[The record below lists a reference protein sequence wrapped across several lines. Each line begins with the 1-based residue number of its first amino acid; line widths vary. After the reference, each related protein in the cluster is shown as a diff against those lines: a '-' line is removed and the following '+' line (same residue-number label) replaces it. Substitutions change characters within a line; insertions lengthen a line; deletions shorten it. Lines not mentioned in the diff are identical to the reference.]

1 MGNND
6 KGSLVYNVRLKLKGQ
21 EPRDG
26 AHSADFYKKKN
37 VQFVILYTDG
47 VEKTGEYHVF
57 HVKDTA
63 SKVTEDRMKDTWYPF
78 EVKGPHFFYRFDEEI
93 TLGKLDVARLL
104 KALKAKLLSEV
115 GAISP
120 EEPLFS
126 TAKDV
131 LNYRTG
137 F

>member
-1 MGNND
+1 MAWR
-6 KGSLVYNVRLKLKGQ
+6 KQ
-21 EPRDG
+21 
-26 AHSADFYKKKN
+26 
-37 VQFVILYTDG
+37 
-47 VEKTGEYHVF
+47 
-57 HVKDTA
+57 VKDTA

-104 KALKAKLLSEV
+104 NALKAKLLSEV